1 LRNSCYINSI
11 IQALLSLIP
20 FVKILKNISPSG
32 RLVSNFRNLILDI
45 RNSSIIDTGIVT
57 PDKFVTSF
65 FNSEFLVKLFDLFD
79 YDADAVSRN
88 SIKQVF
94 AGIVNSKVQCI
105 NCFCSSVKPDTFKQ
119 LIVGSSKT
127 SNVQVQEAIL
137 QYLSVENQTNGHECK
152 KLELQRNSFY
162 IFSQNA

>member
-1 LRNSCYINSI
+1 
-11 IQALLSLIP
+11 
-20 FVKILKNISPSG
+20 
-32 RLVSNFRNLILDI
+32 LVSNFRNLILDLH
-45 RNSSIIDTGIVT
+45 NSSIIHTEIVT

-65 FNSEFLVKLFDLFD
+65 FFNSVSSLDLKQGVQQDSFEFLVKLFDLFD

-94 AGIVNSKVQCI
+94 TGIVNSKVQCI

-137 QYLSVENQTNGHECK
+137 QYLSIENQTTGWT
-152 KLELQRNSFY
+152 
-162 IFSQNA
+162 